1 MRKNSVPSGCVLMSQ
16 KIYFIPIYFFSNN
29 VTSKLGVFNI
39 FKANKINIKCTLQK
53 RNFKDLVFKSRR
65 SFWGQAW
72 CHKKIILLTFKDFCM
87 NFSLELREIILSHP
101 VTSKQPHKIVQ
112 IHIRRP
118 VNQVWWFIC
127 LFLAKVANHHYIV
140 LTAFKK

>member
-1 MRKNSVPSGCVLMSQ
+1 MSQ
-16 KIYFIPIYFFSNN
+16 KIYFIAVHFFSNN
-29 VTSKLGVFNI
+29 VTSKLEVFNI

-112 IHIRRP
+112 ILMRHP
-118 VNQVWWFIC
+118 VCTTIWYEHRSMYYRFMVYC
-127 LFLAKVANHHYIV
+127 
-140 LTAFKK
+140 